1 MANEDEEEEEEE
13 EEAYVDLLENGEI
26 VTEETLSRKRKQR
39 KGKEMERQRNG
50 SFDRSIG
57 TKCMR
62 MGCIFKGI
70 SLKRLAR

>member
-1 MANEDEEEEEEE
+1 MANEDEEEE

-26 VTEETLSRKRKQR
+26 VTEETPSRKRKQR
-39 KGKEMERQRNG
+39 KGKEMERRRNG
-50 SFDRSIG
+50 SFVRSIG

-62 MGCIFKGI
+62 SMGCIFKGI

>member
-1 MANEDEEEEEEE
+1 MANEDEEE
-13 EEAYVDLLENGEI
+13 AALVNLLENGEI
-26 VTEETLSRKRKQR
+26 VTEKTLSRKRKQR
-39 KGKEMERQRNG
+39 KGKEMERGRNG
-50 SFDRSIG
+50 SFDRSFG

>member
-1 MANEDEEEEEEE
+1 MANEDEEGEE
-13 EEAYVDLLENGEI
+13 EEALVDLLENGEI